1 MTYKGFDL
9 TGKVALITGGNSGI
23 GLGMAE
29 AVAEAGAQVC
39 IWGTSA
45 EKNASALAKLNTY
58 GTKVSA
64 LVCNVADEADV
75 ARCFNE
81 TLAGFGRLDACFANA
96 GVVARPTS
104 FLEMPTEDWRRVFSV
119 NLDGV
124 FYTLRAAARHMVER
138 ARNNDP
144 GGRLIGTASIAAISG
159 AARNEAYA
167 ATKGAL
173 ISMIN
178 ALAVEFA
185 RYGITANALLPG
197 WVETAMTEDFF
208 GSKAFADAV
217 KPRIPAGRWG
227 KPTDFGAIAVYLMS
241 DASAYHTGDTLRID
255 GGYCLF

>member
-1 MTYKGFDL
+1 MAYSAFDL
-9 TGKVALITGGNSGI
+9 TGKVALVTGGNGGI

-29 AVAEAGAQVC
+29 AVASAGADVC
-39 IWGTSA
+39 IWGTNKD
-45 EKNASALAKLNTY
+45 KNAAALEKLEAH

-75 ARCFNE
+75 EKAFAD
-81 TLAGFGRLDACFANA
+81 TLAAHGRVDACFANA
-96 GVVARPTS
+96 GVIARPTPFVGMS
-104 FLEMPTEDWRRVFSV
+104 TEDWRRVLGI

-124 FYTLRAAARHMVER
+124 FYTFRATARHMVER
-138 ARNNDP
+138 AKNQDP

-159 AARNEAYA
+159 AARNEHYA

-173 ISMIN
+173 ISITN

-185 RYGITANALLPG
+185 PYGVTANAILPG
-197 WVETAMTEDFF
+197 WVETAMTADFF
-208 GSKAFADAV
+208 ASKNFAGVV

-227 KPTDFGAIAVYLMS
+227 EPADFGAIAVYLMS
-241 DASAYHTGDTLRID
+241 DASAYHTGDCIRID